1 MHRMGEITPNN
12 IGSHAIPEVMATL
25 NATFGTSFP
34 KITIRSKYYALQS
47 LTRLYISF
55 KRRGTGMGWDSS
67 KYTLMMD
74 DGRWADLLQ
83 VNSDFTRFYNR
94 SCYVFHLLEEVFM
107 NQGAT
112 GDYSGAH
119 EESPLNTD
127 EKLEMENAAR
137 SAKPSDVVNVG
148 SSGEDVK
155 LPSARKG
162 KGKGKRNVTK
172 EKKKRKSGGMSEDS
186 FFSGSSREFEQYMRV
201 LDSIETKLSGKRG
214 DSICYWFGLFTVEDY
229 TSPCGC

>member
-1 MHRMGEITPNN
+1 ML
-12 IGSHAIPEVMATL
+12 V
-25 NATFGTSFP
+25 
-34 KITIRSKYYALQS
+34 
-47 LTRLYISF
+47 
-55 KRRGTGMGWDSS
+55 
-67 KYTLMMD
+67 LMYF
-74 DGRWADLLQ
+74 LK

-127 EKLEMENAAR
+127 EELEMENAAR

-162 KGKGKRNVTK
+162 KEKGKGKVTK
-172 EKKKRKSGGMSEDS
+172 EKKKRKSGDMSEDS
-186 FFSGSSREFEQYMRV
+186 FFSGSSREFQQYMRV
-201 LDSIETKLSGKRG
+201 LDSIDTKLSGKKG
-214 DSICYWFGLFTVEDY
+214 DSMIGSVC
-229 TSPCGC
+229 SPSKTAHRPVDVDSELKAALAQLLALNLDIYVHLGVADIL